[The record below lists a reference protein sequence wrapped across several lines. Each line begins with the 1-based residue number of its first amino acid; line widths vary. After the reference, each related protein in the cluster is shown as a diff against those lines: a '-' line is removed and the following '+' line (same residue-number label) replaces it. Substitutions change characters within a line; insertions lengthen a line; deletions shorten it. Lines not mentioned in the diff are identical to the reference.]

1 VSVIDTLEKGAR
13 KLADDVQTSMRRA
26 RLEGER
32 RMVMR
37 HHRSALEE
45 LGQRAYEAVRAGTIP
60 EALLAPEIAAVEA
73 KLGELETKLSEID
86 RLREDRADGGP
97 GASDDGDAGPSAG
110 PGWDAADR
118 YFRS

>member
-1 VSVIDTLEKGAR
+1 VVSVIDTLGKGAR
-13 KLADDVQTSMRRA
+13 KLADDAQASMRRA

-73 KLGELETKLSEID
+73 KLGELESKLGEID
-86 RLREDRADGGP
+86 RLREERANDEDPSGDG
-97 GASDDGDAGPSAG
+97 SSGPSAG

>member
-1 VSVIDTLEKGAR
+1 MSVIDTFEKGAR

-60 EALLAPEIAAVEA
+60 EALLGPEIAAVEA
-73 KLGELETKLSEID
+73 KLGELESKLAEID
-86 RLREDRADGGP
+86 RLREERADGDGSGGD
-97 GASDDGDAGPSAG
+97 GASGPSAG